1 MSSSTIAATI
11 TNALRA
17 PAILLVEWEAP
28 GAERK
33 AADAVTLLMRHGL
46 RPTSA
51 RPALP
56 VSCRCG
62 TTDPS
67 IAHRRTAEA
76 RRLLAARR
84 QECE

>member
-1 MSSSTIAATI
+1 LSSSSIAATI
-11 TNALRA
+11 TNAQRA
-17 PAILLVEWEAP
+17 LAILLAEREVP

-56 VSCRCG
+56 VARRRG
-62 TTDPS
+62 TNDPH
-67 IAHRRTAEA
+67 IAHRGAAEA

-84 QECE
+84 QEGE

>member
-1 MSSSTIAATI
+1 MSSTIAAII
-11 TNALRA
+11 TNAQRA
-17 PAILLVEWEAP
+17 LVILLAEWEVP

-33 AADAVTLLMRHGL
+33 AADAVTLLVRHGL

-51 RPALP
+51 RTALP
-56 VSCRCG
+56 VSYRRG
-62 TTDPS
+62 TADPS
-67 IAHRRTAEA
+67 IAHRGAAGA